1 MSKLGQMHHEE
12 LGQWGWAAGFHP
24 TAEVSRSSSSF
35 TGSII
40 VTETECDKSCKFG
53 PFHLNSAK
61 TKKLGHNDG
70 SLNKGKQ
77 PHTHKKNPSRYTWCS
92 WQVCPMLKS
101 TQGPSLQP
109 LFGWDTNA
117 AAINE
122 DSWAC
127 GPCLGIFWHPPDWA
141 SAPSPRVVRSL
152 TMEAHC
158 VPNCMQGSR
167 GQASCRM
174 DASIR
179 KVNCLDWLWSG
190 LRF

>member
-117 AAINE
+117 AASTRIRE
-122 DSWAC
+122 PVA
-127 GPCLGIFWHPPDWA
+127 PDWEY
-141 SAPSPRVVRSL
+141 SDILLTGHLPHHPELFVHSL
-152 TMEAHC
+152 WKLTVCPTVCKAAGDRH
-158 VPNCMQGSR
+158 PAGWTP
-167 GQASCRM
+167 A
-174 DASIR
+174 
-179 KVNCLDWLWSG
+179 
-190 LRF
+190 